1 MEDFDFSFITLPE
14 TVVMME
20 DATLPNLSGLVG
32 LLDDQSESLQLDF
45 ESLSGDPIDIAIIPV
60 KPIDLSAPDLVIDTD
75 WNPIIEELYYTSE
88 VG

>member
-1 MEDFDFSFITLPE
+1 
-14 TVVMME
+14 MME

-32 LLDDQSESLQLDF
+32 LLGDQTESLELDF
-45 ESLSGDPIDIAIIPV
+45 ASLSGDPIDIAIIPV

-75 WNPIIEELYYTSE
+75 WNPIIEELFYTSE